1 MFTFLKKLFVL
12 FSSKKTQKKNFEQ
25 NLKKKNVTKQA
36 ASPQILKKNKG
47 RQAQQ
52 IIDGS
57 KPIDSLKKIK
67 KK

>member
-67 KK
+67 NK